1 MEIPVAILEVSG
13 MVKIIAKA
21 GKDSSN
27 VFQSIRASPSIIK
40 QPTMISTGAVIAG
53 TSAIAP
59 IIGVK
64 NMDKANNPATTND
77 VNPVLPPAVTPDVD
91 STYAVD
97 GLVPNNDPTVV
108 AVASANN
115 AAFARGNCPFFIKPA
130 CSATPIIV
138 PVVSNIVTN
147 KNAKTTV

>member
-1 MEIPVAILEVSG
+1 PFPLTNLSKGYVIKPMEIPVAILEVSG

-59 IIGVK
+59 TIGVK
-64 NMDKANNPATTND
+64 KIDNANRPATTME
-77 VNPVLPPAVTPDVD
+77 VKPVRPPAVTPEVD
-91 STYAVD
+91 STLA
-97 GLVPNNDPTVV
+97 L
-108 AVASANN
+108 
-115 AAFARGNCPFFIKPA
+115 
-130 CSATPIIV
+130 
-138 PVVSNIVTN
+138 
-147 KNAKTTV
+147 